1 MVYIF
6 SIGFFVDNLRLL
18 LLDLVNDAVGT
29 QGCRGVK
36 ILFQPFR
43 LNMQYVVGAAVPA
56 QLELI
61 ISAAT
66 CGFPRRLQLA
76 TSCTD

>member
-1 MVYIF
+1 MCPSRVYIF

-18 LLDLVNDAVGT
+18 LLDLVNDAAGT

-43 LNMQYVVGAAVPA
+43 LNSTWSGLLSQP
-56 QLELI
+56 
-61 ISAAT
+61 S
-66 CGFPRRLQLA
+66 
-76 TSCTD
+76 